1 MLSPE
6 LPSIFEP
13 ADAWHGA
20 AHGWTTKLDGVPRR
34 NCIQLLL
41 HALGVGPVGTCV
53 EKDASEYPDE
63 SLSPQEMLH
72 PSEANNKP
80 LEK

>member
-6 LPSIFEP
+6 FPSILEP

-20 AHGWTTKLDGVPRR
+20 AHGWTTKLDSVPRR
-34 NCIQLLL
+34 NCVQLLL
-41 HALGVGPVGTCV
+41 HALCVGPVGTCV
-53 EKDASEYPDE
+53 DKDPLEYPDE
-63 SLSPQEMLH
+63 ALNPQEMLH
-72 PSEANNKP
+72 PSESNNKP

>member
-6 LPSIFEP
+6 FPSIFEP

-20 AHGWTTKLDGVPRR
+20 AHGWTTKLDGVPCR
-34 NCIQLLL
+34 NCIQLFL
-41 HALGVGPVGTCV
+41 HTLGVGPVGTCV
-53 EKDASEYPDE
+53 GKDPSEYAGE
-63 SLSPQEMLH
+63 SLNPQETLH
-72 PSEANNKP
+72 LSEANNKP